1 VGFGRSAQYADAGSL
16 LREVDGLVCDLDG
29 VVYRGDE
36 PLPGT
41 AAAIARVGATGVG
54 IVYCT
59 NNSRPTVAEYVAKLA
74 RMGITVEERDIVTSG
89 VVAADALRARG
100 FAGKLAIVVGGE
112 GVRTALQSA
121 GLRIVEEPSVIDVD
135 AVVVGLD
142 TEFDYRAMHRAAAAV
157 RAGATLIATND
168 DATYPG
174 SDAIYPGAGA
184 ILASIET
191 ASGARA
197 EIVGKPHRPM
207 MEAAAARFRP
217 GARLA
222 MVGDRPETDLAGA
235 NAMGWKTV
243 LVLTGVTRAKDVP
256 SIRPAPD
263 MVVPSLAALAADRA

>member
-1 VGFGRSAQYADAGSL
+1 L